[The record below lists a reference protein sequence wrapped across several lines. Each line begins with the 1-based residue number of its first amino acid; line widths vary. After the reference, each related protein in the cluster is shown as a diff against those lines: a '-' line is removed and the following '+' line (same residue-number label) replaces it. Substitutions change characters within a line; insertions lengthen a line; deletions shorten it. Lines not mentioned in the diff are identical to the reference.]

1 MQYKTTIAI
10 LISLLSF
17 SFVVTGQKQVNSP
30 YARFNIGA
38 LEPAASF
45 RSLGMGGVGIGMRSN
60 NSIYFSNPASY
71 SSLDTN
77 SFNFDIGLDYS
88 INKISNGVEDFTS
101 EDMNFDHIIMG
112 FPITKGWGMALGI
125 VPLSSGYYKLSE
137 TVAKNDPEYDPV
149 TGGYEALHGGSG
161 GMNNFFLGSGI
172 QINKHFS
179 LGINMSLLFGE
190 VDRTYQVFFADYN
203 NVYHNNSIEKLQLH
217 GLNFDFGLQYSTK
230 LRNDYFLNAGASI
243 CLGKNYHS
251 AYEQLAYMYT
261 MYNTKDT
268 ITYVSDDST
277 SAFIPGTLRL
287 GISFG
292 KKDKFTAGFDYLS
305 TKWSKAKIPGADGYT
320 ADTRSI
326 LFGIE
331 YIPEKYSNYSFFK
344 RVEYRVGGHL
354 GDNYLIINN
363 EQIKESG
370 VSFGFGLPMR
380 RTYSRTNFFFD
391 YTRKSGSG
399 SATIHIEHYYTMGVS
414 LNLYDFWFIK
424 RKYN

>member
-1 MQYKTTIAI
+1 MQYKTIIAT

-77 SFNFDIGLDYS
+77 SFLFDIGLDYS

-101 EDMNFDHIIMG
+101 EDMNFDHLIMG
-112 FPITKGWGMALGI
+112 FPIAKGWGVALGI
-125 VPLSSGYYKLSE
+125 VPVSNGYYKLAE
-137 TVAKNDPEYDPV
+137 TVIKNDPGYDPLV
-149 TGGYEALHGGSG
+149 GGYETLHSGTG
-161 GMNNFFLGSGI
+161 GMNNFFLGSGVKVSK
-172 QINKHFS
+172 NFS

-190 VDRTYQVFFADYN
+190 VQRSYQVFFADFN
-203 NVYHNNSIEKLQLH
+203 NVYHNSVENLQLN
-217 GLNFDFGLQYSTK
+217 GINFDYGLQYTATLK
-230 LRNDYFLNAGASI
+230 NDYFLNAGISI
-243 CLGKNYHS
+243 SSGKNYHS
-251 AYEQLAYMYT
+251 NYKQLAYKYT
-261 MYNTKDT
+261 IYGTRDT
-268 ITYVSDDST
+268 ISYVSDDST
-277 SAFIPGTLRL
+277 SAFIPGTLKL

-292 KKDKFTAGFDYLS
+292 KKNKLTAGFDYIS
-305 TKWSKAKIPGADGYT
+305 TKWSKSRIPGADGYT
-320 ADTRSI
+320 ADTRSF

-331 YIPEKYSNYSFFK
+331 YIPDKYSNYSFLK
-344 RVEYRVGGHL
+344 RLEYRVGGHL
-354 GDNYLIINN
+354 GDNYLKNHD
-363 EQIKESG
+363 EQIKEYG
-370 VSFGFGLPMR
+370 ASFGIGLPMR

-399 SATIHIEHYYTMGVS
+399 VSTIHIEKYYTMGVS